1 MFGKKTYTA
10 DEVIKM
16 LDGMSEDDR
25 KKLRDAIKDGNETT
39 EEQIDKA
46 AADIADNKK
55 ESEQTVKDRID
66 ESVAAQERADGN
78 QDSQTAKDRVDES
91 LGEQQATDSAHEKR
105 MAGLEERI
113 RMLEERASKYER
125 SPREVDDDKAK
136 ALNDVRRLFTNN

>member
-16 LDGMSEDDR
+16 LDGMSEEDR

-46 AADIADNKK
+46 AADIADDKK

-78 QDSQTAKDRVDES
+78 EDSQSVKDRVDES
-91 LGEQQATDSAHEKR
+91 LGEQRSRDEAHEKR

-113 RMLEERASKYER
+113 RMLEERANRYER

-136 ALNDVRRLFTNN
+136 QLDDVRRIFTNN